1 MIFKNI
7 LQNCNSDLVKL
18 SLDESGFFAFLIK
31 RRKRIRERKDKED
44 GQKGGGYEGFKRHFP
59 FHKAIIKCIR
69 NEWLTIISIIKRIYF
84 SMSTI

>member
-18 SLDESGFFAFLIK
+18 SLDKSGFFVFLIK

-44 GQKGGGYEGFKRHFP
+44 G
-59 FHKAIIKCIR
+59 
-69 NEWLTIISIIKRIYF
+69 
-84 SMSTI
+84 